1 MESDSDASFEF
12 YCSDRDL
19 CKNNPWV
26 IADVSVAELKIPH
39 KSHREPKSWESDVL
53 QSSSESAPLE

>member
-1 MESDSDASFEF
+1 MAYDIPSEDHKLVESDSDASFEF

-26 IADVSVAELKIPH
+26 TADVSVSELKI
-39 KSHREPKSWESDVL
+39 S
-53 QSSSESAPLE
+53 Q